1 VIDDN
6 DPDWSPP
13 VENSGALDVSAA
25 GSGKP
30 GAAGVSRPDHGG
42 LDESEI
48 RHGSWRCV
56 EEPED
61 DSDGFSTP
69 GWHAENIFSGERR
82 LINHS
87 RFGFHMTA
95 ARFRWLAEHNF
106 PASPG
111 KGPWTDAAIDDA
123 MEDGA

>member
-1 VIDDN
+1 VTDH
-6 DPDWSPP
+6 DPDYTPP
-13 VENSGALDVSAA
+13 LANSGALDVSAA

-30 GAAGVSRPDHGG
+30 GTAGVSRPDQPGSG
-42 LDESEI
+42 EGEI

-61 DSDGFSTP
+61 DGEGWSTP
-69 GWHAENIFSGERR
+69 GWHAENIFSGEHRI
-82 LINHS
+82 LQHS

-95 ARFRWLAEHNF
+95 ARFRWLVENNF

-111 KGPWTDAAIDDA
+111 RGPWTDAAIDAA